1 MAATGNKNADKIIKV
16 LRTLTKND
24 LGTVTNDTENIGLN
38 REITKNTYI
47 QPIIDDLIMEHKK
60 KINLLYNTSNK
71 SFKFRTKNWVEV
83 NDNLRGMYNTNSQ
96 IRTVNNSE
104 VEKNMI
110 KYYC

>member
-47 QPIIDDLIMEHKK
+47 QHIIDDLIMEHKK
-60 KINLLYNTSNK
+60 KKICYIIRRINHL
-71 SFKFRTKNWVEV
+71 
-83 NDNLRGMYNTNSQ
+83 NLGQ
-96 IRTVNNSE
+96 KIGL
-104 VEKNMI
+104 K
-110 KYYC
+110 